1 MQQFL
6 NTMYNALGAVLA
18 FFYSLVPD
26 LGVSIILLTIAVMV
40 ILYPLTAKQFKS
52 MMAMQRVQPE
62 IKKLQ
67 AKYKGD
73 RQKLNEEMMRF
84 YQENH
89 INPLSGCLPLLV
101 QMPIFFLLFRVLR
114 DPYKHIPKTG
124 SFNGLYNK
132 FCGGLK
138 NCGHPASNLHSVK
151 FLGIDLQKTATEVH
165 GITTAAPYFVLV
177 GLVVVTGLLQTRQ
190 QLARLTLAPPQ
201 TGQDQQRQRRLDE
214 LSRQEEDLAK
224 QLRERHERLN
234 RLRPGDRF
242 SLSDAHDEELQQA
255 QAEFERAV
263 DADPSF
269 YPAWYNLGL
278 TYKDLGDAEKGVDAF
293 TRVTQIANE
302 ADPWYFVGYLDSQLQ
317 RYDQAIAAFQK
328 ALALF
333 PLHAS
338 AEFGLAR
345 AYQRSGNAAAARF
358 ALRLGS
364 VRLLILGRSI
374 ALGGAVAM
382 TLWHVLARPSA
393 WAMFLPIALA
403 EIAERLV
410 LAVPTVKSHVRACFL
425 YISDAADDT
434 LCVDLGGR
442 RIIK

>member
-190 QLARLTLAPPQ
+190 QTSRTPQASKQMGTVMKILPIFFGLISLQFPAGLVLYFFVSNLSRVAQQEIVWRRHGHEMTQGPASRKLGAGAKAIDVASSDRTEAEEETPPPREDNGDGAARRDKPRTPAVQPRAKPERRPQPRAAQRRPAVPPRALIQEERVRGSGLRGFFQLPPLPTGNGGARTTAPSRP
-201 TGQDQQRQRRLDE
+201 TRTATARPARSTARGGPSSGRPPPQQRQRSSKKKRK
-214 LSRQEEDLAK
+214 R
-224 QLRERHERLN
+224 
-234 RLRPGDRF
+234 
-242 SLSDAHDEELQQA
+242 
-255 QAEFERAV
+255 
-263 DADPSF
+263 
-269 YPAWYNLGL
+269 
-278 TYKDLGDAEKGVDAF
+278 
-293 TRVTQIANE
+293 
-302 ADPWYFVGYLDSQLQ
+302 
-317 RYDQAIAAFQK
+317 
-328 ALALF
+328 
-333 PLHAS
+333 
-338 AEFGLAR
+338 
-345 AYQRSGNAAAARF
+345 
-358 ALRLGS
+358 
-364 VRLLILGRSI
+364 
-374 ALGGAVAM
+374 
-382 TLWHVLARPSA
+382 
-393 WAMFLPIALA
+393 
-403 EIAERLV
+403 
-410 LAVPTVKSHVRACFL
+410 
-425 YISDAADDT
+425 
-434 LCVDLGGR
+434 
-442 RIIK
+442 

>member
-124 SFNGLYNK
+124 SFNSLYNA
-132 FCGGLK
+132 FCGGLAK
-138 NCGHPASNLHSVK
+138 CGKTVHGVKQLHAVK

-190 QLARLTLAPPQ
+190 QTSRTPQASKQMGTVMKILPIFFGLISLQFPAGLVLYFFVSNLSRVAQQEVVWRRHGHEMTQGPGSRKLGTGAKAIDVASTDRTEEEETPPAREDNGDRAVRRDKSRPPAAQPRAKPERRAQPRAAQRRPVVQPRAVVQEERLRGSGLRGFFQLPPPPTGNGGGRTAPSRSTVTATARPARSTARGATSSGRPPPQ
-201 TGQDQQRQRRLDE
+201 QRR
-214 LSRQEEDLAK
+214 
-224 QLRERHERLN
+224 
-234 RLRPGDRF
+234 
-242 SLSDAHDEELQQA
+242 
-255 QAEFERAV
+255 
-263 DADPSF
+263 
-269 YPAWYNLGL
+269 
-278 TYKDLGDAEKGVDAF
+278 
-293 TRVTQIANE
+293 
-302 ADPWYFVGYLDSQLQ
+302 
-317 RYDQAIAAFQK
+317 
-328 ALALF
+328 
-333 PLHAS
+333 
-338 AEFGLAR
+338 
-345 AYQRSGNAAAARF
+345 RSSKKKRK
-358 ALRLGS
+358 R
-364 VRLLILGRSI
+364 
-374 ALGGAVAM
+374 
-382 TLWHVLARPSA
+382 
-393 WAMFLPIALA
+393 
-403 EIAERLV
+403 
-410 LAVPTVKSHVRACFL
+410 
-425 YISDAADDT
+425 
-434 LCVDLGGR
+434 
-442 RIIK
+442 